1 MLTAVVA
8 IAFAFLAVSLLL
20 LFTLAIRRIV
30 LARRGRE
37 YEAAEE
43 RVRPVA
49 IALVEGASVEAPE
62 LSSADDAVL
71 ADMLGRFSRKLT
83 GADEAR
89 IADYFRGSAAQ
100 AGALR
105 ELRSR
110 RRWRRAA
117 AAYRLGDMA
126 CPEVAPE
133 LRRAL
138 DDSTR
143 TVRAAATRSLGRLG
157 VVPAAKPIVEALVS
171 RRVPN
176 GVGGEAL
183 VELGPAAVPELR
195 SMAENASPR
204 IRTTAV
210 TLIGLVG
217 DSTDSPLAVSAL
229 EDSSADVRAA
239 AAGALGRIGGA
250 VAEPA
255 LRSSLDDRI
264 PFVRAEAAASLGV
277 IGSTTAVPRLL
288 EIARTD
294 RFRPARA
301 AAQALARIAP
311 SQVAAA
317 AALPDAGPHLRQAAD
332 LLAI

>member
-1 MLTAVVA
+1 MLRVFVA
-8 IAFAFLAVSLLL
+8 IAIVFVAVSLLL
-20 LFTLAIRRIV
+20 LVTLAIRRIV

-37 YEAAEE
+37 YAAAEK
-43 RVRPVA
+43 RVRPIA
-49 IALVEGASVEAPE
+49 IALVEGESGDAPE

-83 GADEAR
+83 GAAEAR
-89 IADYFRGSAAQ
+89 IADYFRDNAAL

-105 ELRSR
+105 DLRSR
-110 RRWRRAA
+110 RTWRRAA

-133 LRRAL
+133 LLRAL
-138 DDSTR
+138 DDPKR

-157 VVPAAKPIVEALVS
+157 VADAATPIVEALVS

-176 GVGGEAL
+176 GVAGEAL
-183 VELGPAAVPELR
+183 VELGPAAIPELR
-195 SMAENASPR
+195 SMAGNASGR
-204 IRTTAV
+204 VRTTAI

-217 DSTDSPLAVSAL
+217 DSTDSALAVAAL
-229 EDSSADVRAA
+229 EDPSADVRAA
-239 AAGALGRIGGA
+239 AASTLGRIGSA
-250 VAEPA
+250 AAEPA

-264 PFVRAEAAASLGV
+264 HFVRAEAAASLGV
-277 IGSTTAVPRLL
+277 IGSTAAVPRLL

-311 SQVAAA
+311 SQLAAA
-317 AALPDAGPHLRQAAD
+317 AAVPDAGPHLRQAAD